1 MNTVRS
7 PPVNHQKQNV
17 SISELLEWSKPNPN
31 RSKKLTPIEI
41 VDHAILTKDLEPESN
56 TLETIGLSK
65 FESITLTPS
74 GILSAI
80 AWMSNPEYPYA
91 SVAARHATLRD
102 MATALQQDTDK
113 LQGGPLARKRRR
125 IHDGIA
131 ALANGAAIKPDEWL
145 DLFSNLAYMKN
156 LQLIFVQMSAVEGH
170 DAVKEV
176 GGVEVEEADETAA
189 KKIAFSSDPQTWTNE
204 KKTFVIDYNARW
216 IASPT
221 DDTGIKTLSDW
232 AEELEVHGW
241 SVAWP
246 IAKDEKK
253 EDLVAKLSAHVAW
266 RPEHS
271 KLKKDVLAQRLAKY
285 NTVKALCIL

>member
-1 MNTVRS
+1 MNTMRS
-7 PPVNHQKQNV
+7 APVNHQKQNV
-17 SISELLEWSKPNPN
+17 SISELLEWSKTNPN

-80 AWMSNPEYPYA
+80 AWMSNP
-91 SVAARHATLRD
+91 
-102 MATALQQDTDK
+102 
-113 LQGGPLARKRRR
+113 
-125 IHDGIA
+125 DGVA
-131 ALANGAAIKPDEWL
+131 ALANGSAIKPDEWL

-170 DAVKEV
+170 DEVKEV
-176 GGVEVEEADETAA
+176 GGVEVEENDDTAA
-189 KKIAFSSDPQTWTNE
+189 KKIYFSSDPQTWTNE

-221 DDTGIKTLSDW
+221 DEAGIKTLSDW

-253 EDLVAKLSAHVAW
+253 EDLVTKLSSHVAW

-285 NTVKALCIL
+285 NTVKALCCL